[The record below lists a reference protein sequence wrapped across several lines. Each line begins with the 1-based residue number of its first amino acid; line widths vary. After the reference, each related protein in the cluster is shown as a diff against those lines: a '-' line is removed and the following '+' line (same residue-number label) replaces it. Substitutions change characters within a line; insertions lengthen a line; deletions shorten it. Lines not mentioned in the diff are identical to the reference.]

1 MITEV
6 QEWVRSIAHTVE
18 SPVLEVGSYDVNGG
32 VRDSFPDVEY
42 VGLDM
47 REGPG
52 VDIVADIITENIP
65 PTYNAVLC
73 LETLEHVREPWVALE
88 RMHDALL
95 PGGKFIGSWV
105 LSWHIHD
112 FPNDYYRVTPE
123 GFRYLLER
131 AGFVDVE
138 TTLGGK
144 VDTHVYATARKMVA

>member
-6 QEWVRSIAHTVE
+6 QEWVRSIAHTVHP
-18 SPVLEVGSYDVNGG
+18 PVLEVGSYDVNGG
-32 VRDSFPDVEY
+32 VRESFPDMHY

-52 VDIVADIITENIP
+52 VDVVADIVYDGVPSI
-65 PTYNAVLC
+65 YNTVLC
-73 LETLEHVREPWVALE
+73 LETLEHVREPWLALE
-88 RMHDALL
+88 RMHGALL
-95 PGGKFIGSWV
+95 PGGAFIGSWV
-105 LSWHIHD
+105 CSWPVHD
-112 FPNDYYRVTPE
+112 YPSDYYRVTPE

-144 VDTHVYATARKMVA
+144 PDTHVYATARRAA